1 MLHCPGSPVDYVGGK
16 SRQCGGDADRS
27 TPSAGRGGP
36 GAATPWQPGPSAE
49 EARWQRKHCALTSE
63 VIGVLTTLYYDVFM
77 STPAAQI
84 KTNTATPS
92 VATPVGGLLRTWRE
106 RRRLSQLELAGAAD
120 ISARHVSFLETGR
133 SVPSRA
139 MLLRLAERLDIP
151 LRERNALLLS
161 AGYAPMYS
169 ERRLD
174 DPALR
179 QARTAVDLVIAG
191 HAPYPALAVDRHWT
205 MVSANAPVHLLLGGG
220 MDTSLMQPP
229 VNVLRLGLHPQGLAP
244 RIENYTQW
252 RAHVL
257 MRLRQQISGT
267 ADPILMELLAELES
281 YPMPPST
288 SDRTA
293 DPIDEVDYGG
303 VVVPFRLR
311 TGYGVLSFFSTTTV
325 FGTPLD
331 ITLAELAIESFFP
344 ADPQSV
350 EAVNRIAREA
360 GVRQGSHS
368 QAGAAL

>member
-1 MLHCPGSPVDYVGGK
+1 MN
-16 SRQCGGDADRS
+16 
-27 TPSAGRGGP
+27 TPSA
-36 GAATPWQPGPSAE
+36 
-49 EARWQRKHCALTSE
+49 
-63 VIGVLTTLYYDVFM
+63 VLR
-77 STPAAQI
+77 
-84 KTNTATPS
+84 TNTATPTL
-92 VATPVGGLLRTWRE
+92 ATPVGGLLRTWRE

-174 DPALR
+174 DPALA

-191 HAPYPALAVDRHWT
+191 HSPYPALAVDRHWT
-205 MVSANAPVHLLLGGG
+205 MLSHNASVGLLTGGI
-220 MDTSLMQPP
+220 DESLLQRP
-229 VNVLRLGLHPQGLAP
+229 VNVLRLGLHPKGLAP
-244 RIENYTQW
+244 RIANYTQW

-257 MRLRQQISGT
+257 MRLRQQIAAT

-281 YPMPPST
+281 YPST
-288 SDRTA
+288 STGEQAQGPA
-293 DPIDEVDYGG
+293 DDVDYGG

-311 TGYGVLSFFSTTTV
+311 TEYGILSFFSTTTV

-344 ADPQSV
+344 ADPQTM
-350 EAVNRIAREA
+350 ETLNRIARESA
-360 GVRQGSHS
+360 VP
-368 QAGAAL
+368 

>member
-1 MLHCPGSPVDYVGGK
+1 MEW
-16 SRQCGGDADRS
+16 
-27 TPSAGRGGP
+27 GP
-36 GAATPWQPGPSAE
+36 
-49 EARWQRKHCALTSE
+49 RALTSE
-63 VIGVLTTLYYDVFM
+63 VIGVLTALYYDAPMNIPSVAF
-77 STPAAQI
+77 
-84 KTNTATPS
+84 KTNTATPTL
-92 VATPVGGLLRTWRE
+92 ATPVGGLLRTWRE

-191 HAPYPALAVDRHWT
+191 HSPYPALAVDRHWT
-205 MVSANAPVHLLLGGG
+205 MLSHNAAVGLLMGGI
-220 MDTSLMQPP
+220 DESLMQPP
-229 VNVLRLGLHPQGLAP
+229 VNVLRLGLHPKGLAP
-244 RIENYTQW
+244 RIANYTQW
-252 RAHVL
+252 RTHIL
-257 MRLRQQISGT
+257 MRLRQQIAAT

-281 YPMPPST
+281 YPST
-288 SDRTA
+288 STGEQEEGATD
-293 DPIDEVDYGG
+293 DVDYGG

-311 TGYGVLSFFSTTTV
+311 TEHGILSFFSTTTV

-344 ADPQSV
+344 ADPQTTD
-350 EAVNRIAREA
+350 ALNRLARE
-360 GVRQGSHS
+360 
-368 QAGAAL
+368 GAR

>member
-1 MLHCPGSPVDYVGGK
+1 MN
-16 SRQCGGDADRS
+16 
-27 TPSAGRGGP
+27 TPSA
-36 GAATPWQPGPSAE
+36 
-49 EARWQRKHCALTSE
+49 
-63 VIGVLTTLYYDVFM
+63 
-77 STPAAQI
+77 QI
-84 KTNTATPS
+84 KSNTATPT

-174 DPALR
+174 DPALC

-205 MVSANAPVHLLLGGG
+205 MVSANAPVGLLLGG
-220 MDTSLMQPP
+220 MDERMMQPP

-244 RIENYTQW
+244 RVENYTQW

-257 MRLRQQISGT
+257 MRLRQQIAAT

-281 YPMPPST
+281 YPMPPT
-288 SDRTA
+288 SDRRA

-311 TGYGVLSFFSTTTV
+311 TDYGVLSFFSTTTV

-344 ADPQSV
+344 ADPQTV

-360 GVRQGSHS
+360 GARQGSHS